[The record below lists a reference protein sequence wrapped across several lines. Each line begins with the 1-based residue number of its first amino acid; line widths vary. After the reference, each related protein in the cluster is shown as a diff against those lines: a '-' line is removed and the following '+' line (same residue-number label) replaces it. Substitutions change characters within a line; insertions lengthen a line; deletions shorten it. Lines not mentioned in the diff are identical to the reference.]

1 MQCCFTCN
9 TNAAL
14 KGGYTDVIQF
24 INIANGVFLLHIN
37 STTYVGKSTFE
48 VPCIFFCVCPGAINV
63 CTISR
68 IDKFYAVINRV
79 VYVAPPVQSCI
90 RPSLT
95 LAMITGRSV
104 AASRDGT
111 ICINTLSEPL
121 S

>member
-24 INIANGVFLLHIN
+24 INIIN
-37 STTYVGKSTFE
+37 STKYVGKSAFE
-48 VPCIFFCVCPGAINV
+48 VPCIFFCVCPGALNV

-68 IDKFYAVINRV
+68 IDKFYAVINCV
-79 VYVAPPVQSCI
+79 VAPPVQACI
-90 RPSLT
+90 RPPIIGVDPGLT
-95 LAMITGRSV
+95 LAMTGRSV
-104 AASRDGT
+104 ATSRDGT